1 MANVQDRT
9 QKDLI
14 KKIEDALGQISFGS
28 IEIHVQDKVATQITV
43 RNIEK
48 TSIEINN
55 SSKVQTSEEIVETS
69 QKQIDQNGQSFFAVH
84 THIRRRTD

>member
-1 MANVQDRT
+1 MQDKT

-55 SSKVQTSEEIVETS
+55 TTQVQTQSTDS
-69 QKQIDQNGQSFFAVH
+69 QNPQSFFAVH
-84 THIRRRTD
+84 THIRRNTG

>member
-1 MANVQDRT
+1 MAAMQDPT

-14 KKIEDALGQISFGS
+14 KKIEDALSSINFGS
-28 IEIHVQDKVATQITV
+28 IEIHVQGKVATQITV

-55 SSKVQTSEEIVETS
+55 ANSQAQVTQQVTSSQTN
-69 QKQIDQNGQSFFAVH
+69 NGQVEQSFIAVH
-84 THIRRRTD
+84 THIKRN